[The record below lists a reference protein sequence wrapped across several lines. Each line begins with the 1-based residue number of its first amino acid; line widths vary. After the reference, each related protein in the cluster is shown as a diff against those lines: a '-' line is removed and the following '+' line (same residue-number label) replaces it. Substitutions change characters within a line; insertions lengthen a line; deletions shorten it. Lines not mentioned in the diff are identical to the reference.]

1 MVSRGSYK
9 VPASRG
15 AVLGVNKVEVY
26 NLGDVQPY
34 PTQDDYE
41 VIYSAETS
49 PLAVDVADGP
59 NTVDFDIKQ

>member
-1 MVSRGSYK
+1 MCNWKYFC
-9 VPASRG
+9 
-15 AVLGVNKVEVY
+15 AVGNNRVEVY

-49 PLAVDVADGP
+49 PLVINVSDGA
-59 NTVDFDIKQ
+59 NEIDFDIKK